1 MNDCKLWLQKTNAQ
15 ESSLYSGSCNYTLQ
29 INIMLDLYLKRI
41 HFLKGKQMYSTPGK
55 WQNYKDANIK
65 EQLLSTDT

>member
-1 MNDCKLWLQKTNAQ
+1 
-15 ESSLYSGSCNYTLQ
+15 
-29 INIMLDLYLKRI
+29 MLDLYLKRI